1 MSAYTSCY
9 YAFGSRR
16 RRILYRLRCFR
27 YKRMLRLKF
36 MMVNMSLSIS
46 MAAVFFLVLSQIAIV
61 YGATSSLP
69 SSLSQ
74 SIGSSATVQ
83 KVAQLGAPVFLA
95 PIAASANN
103 VYITWSSSKTGG
115 DFEVMFRAS
124 IDNGQ
129 TFGPKI
135 NLSNTTGVDSLDPS
149 IAASGNN
156 VYVSWWERAN
166 QTSNEPVMIVSNDN
180 GQTFGKKIML
190 SNATFP
196 GT

>member
-1 MSAYTSCY
+1 
-9 YAFGSRR
+9 
-16 RRILYRLRCFR
+16 
-27 YKRMLRLKF
+27 MLGLKF
-36 MMVNMSLSIS
+36 MMVNMCLSIS
-46 MAAVFFLVLSQIAIV
+46 MTAAVFFLVPLQIAIV

-83 KVAQLGAPVFLA
+83 KVPQLGAPVFLA
-95 PIAASANN
+95 PIAATANN
-103 VYITWSSSKTGG
+103 VYITWSSNKTGG

-135 NLSNTTGVDSLDPS
+135 NLSNTLGVDSLDPS

-166 QTSNEPVMIVSNDN
+166 QTSNEPVMKVSNDN
-180 GQTFGKKIML
+180 GQTFGPTLKL
-190 SNATFP
+190 ASN
-196 GT
+196 GTIGTTQ

>member
-1 MSAYTSCY
+1 
-9 YAFGSRR
+9 
-16 RRILYRLRCFR
+16 
-27 YKRMLRLKF
+27 
-36 MMVNMSLSIS
+36 
-46 MAAVFFLVLSQIAIV
+46 LVLLQIAIV

-74 SIGSSATVQ
+74 SIGSSATVP

-103 VYITWSSSKTGG
+103 VYITWSSSETGG

-124 IDNGQ
+124 IDNKQ

-135 NLSNTTGVDSLDPS
+135 NLSNATGVDSLDPS

-190 SNATFP
+190 SNATFL

>member
-1 MSAYTSCY
+1 
-9 YAFGSRR
+9 
-16 RRILYRLRCFR
+16 
-27 YKRMLRLKF
+27 
-36 MMVNMSLSIS
+36 MMVSMSLSIS
-46 MAAVFFLVLSQIAIV
+46 MAAAVFFLVLLQIAIV

-74 SIGSSATVQ
+74 SIGSSDTVQ

-135 NLSNTTGVDSLDPS
+135 DLSNTTGVDSLDPS

-190 SNATFP
+190 SNTTFP

>member
-1 MSAYTSCY
+1 
-9 YAFGSRR
+9 
-16 RRILYRLRCFR
+16 
-27 YKRMLRLKF
+27 
-36 MMVNMSLSIS
+36 
-46 MAAVFFLVLSQIAIV
+46 
-61 YGATSSLP
+61 
-69 SSLSQ
+69 
-74 SIGSSATVQ
+74 
-83 KVAQLGAPVFLA
+83 
-95 PIAASANN
+95 
-103 VYITWSSSKTGG
+103 
-115 DFEVMFRAS
+115 MFRAS

-149 IAASGNN
+149 IGTSGNN

>member
-1 MSAYTSCY
+1 
-9 YAFGSRR
+9 
-16 RRILYRLRCFR
+16 
-27 YKRMLRLKF
+27 

-46 MAAVFFLVLSQIAIV
+46 MEQYFFCTFADSHCLWCYKFATIFIIAVDRLLCYLQE
-61 YGATSSLP
+61 
-69 SSLSQ
+69 
-74 SIGSSATVQ
+74 

-103 VYITWSSSKTGG
+103 VYITWSSNKTGG

-149 IAASGNN
+149 IGSI
-156 VYVSWWERAN
+156 R
-166 QTSNEPVMIVSNDN
+166 
-180 GQTFGKKIML
+180 K
-190 SNATFP
+190 
-196 GT
+196 